1 MFCQYPGRGGLG
13 IFFLKLLLIFN
24 YCVLGLSSG
33 NALDLSVH
41 VSFLLE
47 ICQCVVPETTVSLPR
62 SKAFSLIGRSA
73 SKPGV

>member
-1 MFCQYPGRGGLG
+1 MLCSVNILGGG
-13 IFFLKLLLIFN
+13 DWESFFLNLIFN

-62 SKAFSLIGRSA
+62 SKVFSLIGRSA